1 MNVITPGEIAN
12 RLTSSRVDLKGNPM
26 RKGGRVLILLGVVLA
41 LAAAVLAIFAF
52 RDTDG
57 DDVAADP
64 DEVMVSVV
72 EATRDIPSNHVI
84 TEDDVQVVEV
94 EEGTVAPNTARTTG
108 QVLGLATAGDVVSG
122 QRVLM
127 ANLSTPGLSHIV
139 NEGMRAVAVP
149 IDRVNALGGM
159 IRADDRIDI
168 VYSTRVMLQ
177 HVLPS
182 EPWEVIDTTEGFAEE
197 DTLVVAPPGE
207 AGQRYPFPG
216 ESGSRFLVQDLQDG
230 EPITKVVLQN
240 IRVARVVAGDMTV
253 EDDPAAQVPD
263 EDAQEDDESDTDDAE
278 PGDDARRLPGADLLI
293 LEVDAQQ
300 AELIKFFLDNEGR
313 FQVAL
318 RATNDEEVV
327 ETSGMTYHQLVED
340 LGMPV
345 PRTVRLPEDD

>member
-1 MNVITPGEIAN
+1 
-12 RLTSSRVDLKGNPM
+12 M

-94 EEGTVAPNTARTTG
+94 EEDTVAPNTARSTG
-108 QVLGLATAGDVVSG
+108 QVLGLATAGDIVSG

-139 NEGMRAVAVP
+139 TDGMRAVAVP

-182 EPWEVIDTTEGFAEE
+182 EPWEVIDTTEGFAED

-216 ESGSRFLVQDLQDG
+216 EAGSRFLIQDLPDG

-253 EDDPAAQVPD
+253 EDDPAADIPD
-263 EDAQEDDESDTDDAE
+263 DSEQDDAE
-278 PGDDARRLPGADLLI
+278 SDSNDTEPGDERRLPGADLLI
-293 LEVDAQQ
+293 LEVDAEQ

-318 RATNDEEVV
+318 RAADDEELV